1 MTEEIRDLLRRALRE
16 DIGRGDVTT
25 EALIPRHQRGEAV
38 IVAKERGIFCGG
50 TVAQEIFK
58 LRDASLK
65 IRLDAK
71 DGSRIRKGQTVLA
84 VRGRIRPIL
93 EAERVALN
101 FLGRLSGIATLT
113 RTFVDRIRGTKAK
126 ILDTRKTTPL
136 WRGLEKYA
144 VRCGGGEN
152 HRSGLWDEVLVKDNH
167 WAAIMS
173 TPSLRGGRQADEA
186 IKNSR
191 LLRALRALAMTKKSR
206 RIPIEVEVQ
215 SLKELAHLAEGTLVP
230 DRILLDNFTI
240 KELRRAILFVN
251 GLRRKKPLLEASGGI
266 HLTNIRQ
273 VASTGVDRISIGR
286 LTHSAP
292 AIDFSLKIKKV
303 MNA

>member
-1 MTEEIRDLLRRALRE
+1 MTEEIRGLLRRALRE

-25 EALIPRHQRGEAV
+25 EALVPKNQRGEAV
-38 IVAKERGIFCGG
+38 IIAKEAGIFCGG
-50 TVAQEIFK
+50 VTAREIFK

-65 IRLDAK
+65 IGLDAK
-71 DGSRIRKGQTVLA
+71 EGSRIRKGQAVFT

-101 FLGRLSGIATLT
+101 FLGRLSGVATLT
-113 RTFVDRIRGTKAK
+113 RAFFDRVRGTKSK

-136 WRGLEKYA
+136 WRELEKYA
-144 VRCGGGEN
+144 VRCGGGGN

-167 WAAIMS
+167 WAAIWQI
-173 TPSLRGGRQADEA
+173 LDETQCRYFGQ
-186 IKNSR
+186 K
-191 LLRALRALAMTKKSR
+191 LQPLQR
-206 RIPIEVEVQ
+206 RRVPIEVEVQ
-215 SLKELAHLAEGTLVP
+215 SLKELAHLVEGTLVP
-230 DRILLDNFTI
+230 DRILLDNFSI
-240 KELRRAILFVN
+240 KELKRAVLFVN
-251 GLRRKKPLLEASGGI
+251 GLDQVLRSRYGLRRKKPLLEASGGI
-266 HLTNIRQ
+266 HLNNIRR

-292 AIDFSLKIKKV
+292 AVDFSLKIKKV

>member
-71 DGSRIRKGQTVLA
+71 DGSRIRRGQTVLA

-136 WRGLEKYA
+136 WRGFEKYA

-167 WAAIMS
+167 WAAIWQILDE
-173 TPSLRGGRQADEA
+173 TRCRYFAKKLRPFQH
-186 IKNSR
+186 
-191 LLRALRALAMTKKSR
+191 R

>member
-1 MTEEIRDLLRRALRE
+1 MITSEIRNLFRRALRE

-25 EALIPRHQRGEAV
+25 EALVPKHERGEAV
-38 IVAKERGIFCGG
+38 IIAKESGIFCGG
-50 TVAQEIFK
+50 TIAREIFK

-71 DGSRIRKGQTVLA
+71 EGSRIRKGQTVFTA
-84 VRGRIRPIL
+84 RGRIRPIL

-101 FLGRLSGIATLT
+101 FLGKLSGIATLT
-113 RTFVDRIRGTKAK
+113 RTFVGQVRGTKSK

-144 VRCGGGEN
+144 VRCGGAEN

-167 WAAIMS
+167 WAAIWRILEK
-173 TPSLRGGRQADEA
+173 TRCRYF
-186 IKNSR
+186 
-191 LLRALRALAMTKKSR
+191 TKKLWPLQRR

-215 SLKELAHLAEGTLVP
+215 NLKELAHLLEGTLVP
-230 DRILLDNFTI
+230 DRILLDNFSI
-240 KELRRAILFVN
+240 KELRRAVLFLNGLDQVLRTRY

-266 HLTNIRQ
+266 HLNNIRQ
-273 VASTGVDRISIGR
+273 IAATGVDRISVGR

-303 MNA
+303 TSA

>member
-25 EALIPRHQRGEAV
+25 EALIPKNQRGEAV
-38 IVAKERGIFCGG
+38 IIAKEAGIFCGG
-50 TVAQEIFK
+50 IVAQEIFK

-65 IRLDAK
+65 ILRNAK
-71 DGSRIRKGQTVLA
+71 EGSRIRKGQTVFT

-93 EAERVALN
+93 EVERVALN
-101 FLGRLSGIATLT
+101 FLGKLSGIATLT
-113 RTFVDRIRGTKAK
+113 RAFVERVRGTKAK
-126 ILDTRKTTPL
+126 IFDTRKTTPL
-136 WRGLEKYA
+136 WRELEKYA
-144 VRCGGGEN
+144 VRCGGGAN

-167 WAAIMS
+167 WTAIWQILDE
-173 TPSLRGGRQADEA
+173 TQCRYFGQRLRPFQR
-186 IKNSR
+186 
-191 LLRALRALAMTKKSR
+191 R
-206 RIPIEVEVQ
+206 RIPIEIEVQ
-215 SLKELAHLAEGTLVP
+215 SLKELAHLLEGTLVP
-230 DRILLDNFTI
+230 DRILLDNFSI
-240 KELRRAILFVN
+240 KELRRAVLFVN
-251 GLRRKKPLLEASGGI
+251 GLDQVLRSRYDLRRKNPLLEASGGI
-266 HLTNIRQ
+266 HLNHIRQ